1 MSLSLRSSERIR
13 VIFRYVIFFFFANKN
28 VVYDTSKNRLFAS
41 YLDSWTVDGHGINLG
56 DTADR
61 GASCSQPCWT
71 IESW

>member
-1 MSLSLRSSERIR
+1 MSLSLRSSERYE
-13 VIFRYVIFFFFANKN
+13 IFRYVISFFANRTLFMIHRRI
-28 VVYDTSKNRLFAS
+28 DFAS

-61 GASCSQPCWT
+61 GVSCSQRCWT